1 MQGWEV
7 VSQQAP
13 PRAAWRCQGRQG
25 VGWGGGGYVSPFLPR
40 RTQPL
45 WRAVPGTVSQD
56 HVSVPA
62 GHLLIIPSPNTVWAS
77 TIHPPS
83 ASGTEPQCS
92 WKGLRPG
99 LEVSHWRIRTFL
111 VPGLCENPHIQRGQ
125 SQFLAPHTDRTE
137 GRQMPGG
144 MLCLHLPWTMLFK
157 GVGISKGQ
165 EPRPFV
171 GS

>member
-1 MQGWEV
+1 M
-7 VSQQAP
+7 
-13 PRAAWRCQGRQG
+13 
-25 VGWGGGGYVSPFLPR
+25 GWGGGCVLPFLPR

-45 WRAVPGTVSQD
+45 WRAVPGTVSGRL
-56 HVSVPA
+56 P
-62 GHLLIIPSPNTVWAS
+62 IIPSPNTVWAS

-83 ASGTEPQCS
+83 ASGTEPRCS

-99 LEVSHWRIRTFL
+99 LEVSHWRIRTFV

-125 SQFLAPHTDRTE
+125 SQFLAPRTDRTE

-144 MLCLHLPWTMLFK
+144 MLRLHLPWTMLFK

-165 EPRPFV
+165 EPCPFV